1 MASILQ
7 LLSDYLKRPVA
18 AATLG
23 AVTGLI
29 LGLIFGW
36 VIWPVEW
43 TDATPEV
50 LRADL
55 QEDHL
60 RMAIDSFRV
69 NADQSLAVQRYQA
82 LGPDAAQ
89 MLFKVKQ
96 NPGNLDPAAI
106 SAFDQLIQ
114 AAVGV
119 SPMEDPAPT
128 TETES
133 SSSFRAI
140 LISVVGILLL
150 AVIIFAAYYF
160 VRRIFRPRSGTVSAA
175 MQAAEINRQTQKTDF
190 QTSALGPP
198 ITQTAFTYVLGD
210 DLFDE
215 SLSVNSQDGKFLGEV
230 GAGIS
235 YHFGVGD
242 PKKVAALEV
251 WLYDQNDI
259 ETSTKVLMSEYAYND
274 ASTRASLEKKGQ
286 VVLMEHNNELWLE
299 TNRLKVLVK
308 VIDFEYGEG
317 SLPPNSFFQRATVEF
332 SVWEK

>member
-7 LLSDYLKRPVA
+7 VLSEYIKKPIVVA
-18 AATLG
+18 ILG
-23 AVTGLI
+23 AIVGLI
-29 LGLIFGW
+29 LGLIIGW
-36 VIWPVEW
+36 GIWPVQW

-69 NADQSLAVQRYQA
+69 NGSQGLALQRYES
-82 LGPDAAQ
+82 LGPNAAQ
-89 MLFKVKQ
+89 VLFKIKQ
-96 NPGNLDPAAI
+96 EPGSLDPAAI
-106 SAFDQLIQ
+106 LAFDQLIQ

-119 SPMEDPAPT
+119 PQVTAPAPEEEQASSLGT
-128 TETES
+128 T
-133 SSSFRAI
+133 
-140 LISVVGILLL
+140 LISIAGIILL
-150 AVIIFAAYYF
+150 AVIIFSAYYF
-160 VRRIFRPRSGTVSAA
+160 IRRIFRPRSGAVSAA
-175 MQAAEINRQTQKTDF
+175 MQATEINRQTQRTDF
-190 QTSALGPP
+190 QTSSLGPP

-215 SLSVNSQDGKFLGEV
+215 SLSINSQDGKFLGEI

-242 PKKVAALEV
+242 PKKVTALEV

-259 ETSTKVLMSEYAYND
+259 ETSTKVLMSEYAYTD
-274 ASTRASLEKKGQ
+274 ADTRASLEKKGK

-308 VIDFEYGEG
+308 VIDYEYGEG